1 MDFQW
6 SDSQDEL
13 YRRALELAQRHFAG
27 ASRVWADHAFDRT
40 HWDICAEFGL
50 MGLCVPEA
58 YGGLGLDA
66 LTTARVVEAFG
77 RGCED
82 TGLVFSAAAHLFAA
96 VMPIVEYGD
105 EALKAALLPALARG
119 AAIGANAITEGE
131 AGSDAFALRTE
142 ARRDGEFYVLDGAK
156 SYVSNGPVAD
166 EFVVYATMN
175 RKHGYLGVTA
185 FVVARDTPGL
195 RLGEPLAKMGLKSS
209 PACSLYLEGCRVP
222 AARRLGR
229 EGQGGAVFQAS
240 MQWERSCLFAGY
252 VGMLERQLAQA
263 VEYARTRRQGGK
275 PIGKHQAVAHR
286 LAEMKLRLESARLL
300 LYRACWLRDRGE
312 PAVAEVSLA
321 KLAISEAAR
330 LSSLD
335 AIQIHGGIGFAA
347 DYNVEHMLRDS
358 VPATLFSGT
367 SEIQRDLIA
376 REMGL

>member
-1 MDFQW
+1 
-6 SDSQDEL
+6 
-13 YRRALELAQRHFAG
+13 
-27 ASRVWADHAFDRT
+27 
-40 HWDICAEFGL
+40 
-50 MGLCVPEA
+50 
-58 YGGLGLDA
+58 
-66 LTTARVVEAFG
+66 
-77 RGCED
+77 
-82 TGLVFSAAAHLFAA
+82 
-96 VMPIVEYGD
+96 
-105 EALKAALLPALARG
+105 
-119 AAIGANAITEGE
+119 
-131 AGSDAFALRTE
+131 
-142 ARRDGEFYVLDGAK
+142 
-156 SYVSNGPVAD
+156 
-166 EFVVYATMN
+166 
-175 RKHGYLGVTA
+175 
-185 FVVARDTPGL
+185 
-195 RLGEPLAKMGLKSS
+195 
-209 PACSLYLEGCRVP
+209 
-222 AARRLGR
+222 
-229 EGQGGAVFQAS
+229 

-300 LYRACWLRDRGE
+300 LYRACWLRDRGA